1 MMTFRRLREQQA
13 TTATISEAIA
23 SNPPED
29 TIEPGTFNQHPPTR
43 RTRKGKASAASP
55 TAEN

>member
-29 TIEPGTFNQHPPTR
+29 TIEPGTFDQHPPKKRGRQSR
-43 RTRKGKASAASP
+43 RSEAT

>member
-29 TIEPGTFNQHPPTR
+29 TIEPGTFDQHPLKR
-43 RTRKGKASAASP
+43 RGRKPKTD
-55 TAEN
+55 TATGEN